1 MNKDSVKRLIIRLLI
16 DREICGY
23 DAYKELI
30 AKGVRLRSNYL
41 YMILCE
47 MRNKGLLKARWVDD
61 QKGRRKHLYSLSEN
75 GQEEFRQQVRDS
87 LNVMMDAFVHANLNT
102 RDLSDHLFAL
112 KGAFA
117 WSGIPPPGEGS
128 KFVFT
133 IPSFD
138 PLSCYPLQLRV
149 ASEMYPTVSLFVV
162 KPSGVKYYDDRP
174 NVTFVDGQR
183 HDMPLKDGFADYLML
198 EGFPKAVPET
208 KTILECARVLN
219 DRGHLIVR
227 VPGVM
232 VEENKPRFNNF
243 AEFALKQYYDNA
255 GQDRIV
261 SITRV
266 RSLLAGCFGKLME
279 AELRGTFVIYA
290 GEKKSAREP
299 SVLRER
305 PEQKEFPTH
314 IVKCP

>member
-1 MNKDSVKRLIIRLLI
+1 VTSNKDSVKRLITRLLI
-16 DREICGY
+16 DREISGY
-23 DAYKELI
+23 DTYKELI
-30 AKGVRLRSNYL
+30 AKGVALRSNYL
-41 YMILCE
+41 YMILTE
-47 MRNKGLLKARWVDD
+47 MRDEGLLKARWVND
-61 QKGRRKHLYSLSEN
+61 QKGRRKHLYSLSER

-87 LNVMMDAFVHANLNT
+87 LDVMMDGFVHANLNT

-117 WSGIPPPGEGS
+117 WSGMPPPGEGS

-149 ASEMYPTVSLFVV
+149 ASEMYPTVSVFVV

-208 KTILECARVLN
+208 KTISECARVLN
-219 DRGHLIVR
+219 DRGQLIVR

-243 AEFALKQYYDNA
+243 AEFALRQYYDYA

-266 RSLLAGCFGKLME
+266 RSLLAGCFGKLKD
-279 AELRGTFVIYA
+279 AEVRGTFVMHA
-290 GEKKSAREP
+290 GEKKNAREP
-299 SVLRER
+299 GNPLTMLS
-305 PEQKEFPTH
+305 
-314 IVKCP
+314 